1 MARNLEAHHKTE
13 MDRMYYKSLDWTR
26 KYIEKEIHG
35 KELVGSPSE
44 DRNGHIEALFTS
56 QHFSGWN
63 WAMVVRTWS
72 VS

>member
-44 DRNGHIEALFTS
+44 DRNGHMYILKLFLHHNTS
-56 QHFSGWN
+56 VDGTGPW
-63 WAMVVRTWS
+63 
-72 VS
+72 